1 MVVKLRCDSKN
12 RASKWR
18 ESSTSSIISCKC
30 GRKKLRLCKN
40 KEMSK
45 ESEEIKTI
53 EQWRWSEM
61 QGLELHDSSLSSD
74 IDLGASFK
82 ANHNSI
88 DNFPSTPTITLKTS
102 STKTTTIISNT
113 QLKSQNFDKR
123 EVFIEENKQM
133 GSFEKEKK
141 ISKDFDKREVF
152 VEDNKQMGSF
162 EKEKKNSGDGDKE
175 KSGLSLPPVG
185 FKELFRFADRL
196 DCVLMG
202 IGTVGAFVHGCSLP
216 LFLRFFADLVNSFGS
231 NANNVD
237 KMTQEVLKYAFYF
250 LVVGAAIWASS
261 WAEISCW
268 MWTGERQSTK
278 MRIKFLEA
286 ALNQDIQYFDTHLR
300 TSDVVSAIN
309 TDAVMVQD
317 AISEKLGNFIHYMAT
332 FVSGFVVG
340 FTAVWQLALVTLA
353 VVPLIAV
360 IGGIHA
366 TTLAKLSGKSQE
378 SLSQAGN
385 IVEQTIVQIRTV
397 LAYVGESKALKDYTA
412 ALRIAQRIG
421 YKTGFAKGLG
431 LGATYFTVFCCYALL
446 LWYGG
451 YLVRHHFTNGGL
463 AISTMFAVMIG
474 GIGLG
479 QSAPSMA
486 AFAKARVAAA
496 KIFQVIDHKP
506 AVDRNAE
513 SGLELESVT
522 GQVELK
528 NVNFSYPSRPD
539 VLVLKNF
546 SITVPSGKT
555 IALVGSSG
563 SGKST
568 VVSLIERFYDPTSGQ
583 VMLDGQDIKS
593 LKLKWLRQQVG
604 LVSQEPALFATTIK
618 ENILLGRPDANLI
631 EIEEAAR
638 VANAHSFIIKLPDGY
653 DTQVGER
660 GLQLSGGQKQRIAIA
675 RAMLKNP
682 AILLLDEATS
692 ALDSESEKLVQEALD
707 RFMIGRTTL
716 VIAHR
721 LSTIRKADLVAV
733 LQQGSVSEIGTHDE
747 LMGKGE
753 NGMYAKLI
761 RMQEAAHETALNN
774 ARKSSARPSS
784 ARNSVSS
791 PIITRNSSYGR
802 SPYSRRLSDFSTSD
816 FSLSL
821 DAGYPN
827 YRHDKLAFREQ
838 YSSFLRLAKMNSPE
852 WSYALI
858 GSIGS
863 VVCGSLSAF
872 FAYVLSAVLSV
883 YYNPD
888 HAYMIREIGKYC
900 YLLIGVSSA
909 ALIFNTLQH
918 FFWDVVGENLT
929 KRVREKMIEAV
940 LKNEMAWF
948 DQEEN
953 ESSRIAARLALDANN
968 VRSAIGDRISVI
980 MQNSALM
987 LVACTAGFV
996 LQWRLALVLI
1006 AVFPVVVAATV
1017 LQKMFMKGFSGDL
1030 EAAHAK
1036 STQLAGEAVANVR
1049 TVAAF
1054 NSETKI
1060 VDLFTTNL
1068 QTPLKRCFWKGQI
1081 AGTGYGIAQFLLYAS
1096 YALGLWYASWL
1107 VKHGISDFSKTIRVF
1122 MVLMVS
1128 ANGAAETLTLAP
1140 DFIKGGRAMRS
1151 VFDLLD
1157 RKTEIE
1163 PDDIDST
1170 PVPDKLRG
1178 EVEFKHVD
1186 FTYPSRPDVPI
1197 FRDLNLR
1204 ARAGKTLALVGPSG
1218 SGKSSVISLILR
1230 YYDPSSGRVM
1240 IDGKDIRKYNLK
1252 ALRRHIAMVPQEP
1265 CLFATTIYENIA
1277 YGQESAT
1284 EAEIIEAA
1292 TMANAHKF
1300 ISSLPDGYETFVGER
1315 GIQLSGGQKQRI
1327 AIARAFL
1334 RKAEVML
1341 LDEATSALDAE
1352 SERSVQEAL
1361 ERACAGKTT
1370 IVVAHRLSTIRN
1382 AHVIAVIDDGKVAE
1396 QGSHSHL
1403 LKNYPDGI
1411 YSRMIQLQRF
1421 THGQVVSMVSGS
1433 SSSTRQREDQDQG
1446 Q

>member
-1 MVVKLRCDSKN
+1 MTQDC
-12 RASKWR
+12 
-18 ESSTSSIISCKC
+18 
-30 GRKKLRLCKN
+30 
-40 KEMSK
+40 
-45 ESEEIKTI
+45 EEIKTI
-53 EQWRWSEM
+53 EQWRWSEL
-61 QGLELHDSSLSSD
+61 QGLELVVSSE
-74 IDLGASFK
+74 
-82 ANHNSI
+82 NS
-88 DNFPSTPTITLKTS
+88 
-102 STKTTTIISNT
+102 
-113 QLKSQNFDKR
+113 
-123 EVFIEENKQM
+123 EENNSSSVK
-133 GSFEKEKK
+133 SHDT
-141 ISKDFDKREVF
+141 INVSKDTSAAQEEGSSQDSVERRETEVAM
-152 VEDNKQMGSF
+152 EAETSEGKKDGGGEPGKPGS
-162 EKEKKNSGDGDKE
+162 
-175 KSGLSLPPVG
+175 PPPSVG
-185 FKELFRFADRL
+185 FVS
-196 DCVLMG
+196 CS
-202 IGTVGAFVHGCSLP
+202 VGAVVHGSSLP

-250 LVVGAAIWASS
+250 LIVGAAIWASS

-278 MRIKFLEA
+278 MRIKYLEA
-286 ALNQDIQYFDTHLR
+286 ALNQDIEFFDTEVR
-300 TSDVVSAIN
+300 TSDVVFAIN
-309 TDAVMVQD
+309 TEAVMVQD
-317 AISEKLGNFIHYMAT
+317 AISEKLGNFLHYMAT

-360 IGGIHA
+360 IGAIH
-366 TTLAKLSGKSQE
+366 TVTLAKLSGKSQE
-378 SLSQAGN
+378 ALSQAGN
-385 IVEQTIVQIRTV
+385 IAEQTIVQIRTV
-397 LAYVGESKALKDYTA
+397 LSFVGESRALQAYSAALKV
-412 ALRIAQRIG
+412 AQKIG
-421 YKTGFAKGLG
+421 YRSGFAKGMG

-463 AISTMFAVMIG
+463 AIATMFAVMIG
-474 GIGLG
+474 GLALG

-496 KIFQVIDHKP
+496 KIFRIIDHKP
-506 AVDRNAE
+506 GVERNSE
-513 SGLELESVT
+513 SGLEFESLT
-522 GQVELK
+522 GQLELR
-528 NVNFSYPSRPD
+528 NVDFAYPSRPETR
-539 VLVLKNF
+539 VLNNF
-546 SITVPSGKT
+546 SLTVPAGKT

-568 VVSLIERFYDPTSGQ
+568 VVSLIERFYDPPSGQ
-583 VMLDGQDIKS
+583 VLLDGHDIKT
-593 LKLKWLRQQVG
+593 LKLRWLRQQIG

-618 ENILLGRPDANLI
+618 ENILLGRPDASLI
-631 EIEEAAR
+631 EIEEASR
-638 VANAHSFIIKLPDGY
+638 VANAHSFIVKLPDGY

-660 GLQLSGGQKQRIAIA
+660 GLQLSGGQKQRMAIA

-747 LMGKGE
+747 LIAKGE
-753 NGMYAKLI
+753 NGFYAKLI
-761 RMQEAAHETALNN
+761 RMQEAAHEASLSN

-816 FSLSL
+816 FSLSM
-821 DAGYPN
+821 DAAYTS
-827 YRHDKLAFREQ
+827 YRLEKLPFKEQ
-838 YSSFLRLAKMNSPE
+838 ASSFWRLAKMNSPE
-852 WSYALI
+852 WAYALI
-858 GSIGS
+858 GSVGS
-863 VVCGSLSAF
+863 VICGSLSAF

-888 HAYMIREIGKYC
+888 HAYMIREIAKYC

-929 KRVREKMIEAV
+929 KRVREKMLAAV

-948 DQEEN
+948 DREEN
-953 ESSRIAARLALDANN
+953 ESSRVAARLALDANN

-1017 LQKMFMKGFSGDL
+1017 LQKMFMTGFSGDL
-1030 EAAHAK
+1030 EAAHSKA
-1036 STQLAGEAVANVR
+1036 TQLAGEAVANVR

-1054 NSETKI
+1054 NSESKI
-1060 VDLFTTNL
+1060 VGLFTSSL
-1068 QTPLKRCFWKGQI
+1068 QPPLSRCFWKGQI
-1081 AGTGYGIAQFLLYAS
+1081 AGSGYGIAQFLLYAS

-1151 VFDLLD
+1151 VFELLD
-1157 RKTEIE
+1157 RRTEIE
-1163 PDDIDST
+1163 PDD
-1170 PVPDKLRG
+1170 PDATTIPDRLRG

-1186 FTYPSRPDVPI
+1186 FSYPTRPDIAI
-1197 FRDLNLR
+1197 FRDLSLR

-1218 SGKSSVISLILR
+1218 CGKSSVISLIQR
-1230 YYDPSSGRVM
+1230 FYEPSSGRVI

-1252 ALRRHIAMVPQEP
+1252 SLRRHTAVVPQEP

-1277 YGQESAT
+1277 YGHESAT
-1284 EAEIIEAA
+1284 ESEIIEAA
-1292 TMANAHKF
+1292 TLANAHKF
-1300 ISSLPDGYETFVGER
+1300 ISSLPDGYKTFVGER
-1315 GIQLSGGQKQRI
+1315 GVQLSGGQKQRI

-1334 RKAEVML
+1334 RKAEIML

-1352 SERSVQEAL
+1352 SERCIQEAL
-1361 ERACAGKTT
+1361 DRACAGKTT
-1370 IVVAHRLSTIRN
+1370 ILVAHRLSTIRN
-1382 AHVIAVIDDGKVAE
+1382 AHVIAVLDDGKVAE

-1403 LKNYPDGI
+1403 LKSYPDGI
-1411 YSRMIQLQRF
+1411 YARMIQLQRF
-1421 THGQVVSMVSGS
+1421 THGQAVSMAASAGS
-1433 SSSTRQREDQDQG
+1433 SSSGRHQDREVQ
-1446 Q
+1446 

>member
-1 MVVKLRCDSKN
+1 
-12 RASKWR
+12 
-18 ESSTSSIISCKC
+18 
-30 GRKKLRLCKN
+30 
-40 KEMSK
+40 MSQD
-45 ESEEIKTI
+45 SEEIKTI
-53 EQWRWSEM
+53 EQWKWSEM
-61 QGLELHDSSLSSD
+61 QGLELVVSEDNNHTNSTNSTNTPSIKANNTNSSD
-74 IDLGASFK
+74 QFQETKKMEVKNEEAK
-82 ANHNSI
+82 Q
-88 DNFPSTPTITLKTS
+88 S
-102 STKTTTIISNT
+102 STAI
-113 QLKSQNFDKR
+113 
-123 EVFIEENKQM
+123 VAV
-133 GSFEKEKK
+133 SF
-141 ISKDFDKREVF
+141 S
-152 VEDNKQMGSF
+152 
-162 EKEKKNSGDGDKE
+162 
-175 KSGLSLPPVG
+175 
-185 FKELFRFADRL
+185 ELFRFADGL
-196 DCVLMG
+196 DYVLMT
-202 IGTVGAFVHGCSLP
+202 IGSLGAFVHGCSLP

-231 NANNVD
+231 YANDVD
-237 KMTQEVLKYAFYF
+237 KMTQQVLKYAFYF

-268 MWTGERQSTK
+268 MWTGERQTTK
-278 MRIKFLEA
+278 MRIKYLEA
-286 ALNQDIQYFDTHLR
+286 ALNQDIQYFDTEVR

-309 TDAVMVQD
+309 TDAVVVQD

-332 FVSGFVVG
+332 FLSGFVVG

-360 IGGIHA
+360 IGAIY
-366 TTLAKLSGKSQE
+366 TMTSAKLSSKSQE
-378 SLSQAGN
+378 ALSKAGN
-385 IVEQTIVQIRTV
+385 IVEQTVVQIRTV
-397 LAYVGESKALKDYTA
+397 LAFVGESKALQAYSA
-412 ALRIAQRIG
+412 ALKVSQKIG
-421 YKTGFAKGLG
+421 YKSGFSKGFG

-451 YLVRHHFTNGGL
+451 YLVRNHFTNGGL
-463 AISTMFAVMIG
+463 AIATMFAVMIG
-474 GIGLG
+474 GLALG
-479 QSAPSMA
+479 QSAPSMT

-496 KIFQVIDHKP
+496 KIFRIIDHKP
-506 AVDRNAE
+506 SVDKNAE
-513 SGLELESVT
+513 TGLELDTVS
-522 GQVELK
+522 GQLELK
-528 NVNFSYPSRPD
+528 NVDFSYPSRPEIKILND
-539 VLVLKNF
+539 FNL
-546 SITVPSGKT
+546 IVPAGKT

-583 VMLDGQDIKS
+583 LLLDGNDIKT
-593 LKLKWLRQQVG
+593 LKLKWLRQQIG
-604 LVSQEPALFATTIK
+604 LVSQEPALFATSIK
-618 ENILLGRPDANLI
+618 ENILLGRPDATQI

-638 VANAHSFIIKLPDGY
+638 VANAHSFIIKLPDGF

-733 LQQGSVSEIGTHDE
+733 LQQGSVSEIGSHDE
-747 LMGKGE
+747 LMIKGE

-761 RMQEAAHETALNN
+761 KMQEAAHETALSN

-821 DAGYPN
+821 DAAYSN
-827 YRHDKLAFREQ
+827 YRHEKLAFKDQ
-838 YSSFLRLAKMNSPE
+838 ASSFARLAKMNSPE

-863 VVCGSLSAF
+863 VICGSLSAF

-888 HAYMIREIGKYC
+888 HAYMSKQIAKYC

-918 FFWDVVGENLT
+918 YYWDVVGENLT
-929 KRVREKMIEAV
+929 KRVREKMLAAV
-940 LKNEMAWF
+940 LKMEMAWF

-953 ESSRIAARLALDANN
+953 DSSRIAARLSLDANN

-1006 AVFPVVVAATV
+1006 GVFPVVVAATV

-1036 STQLAGEAVANVR
+1036 ATQLAGEAVANVR

-1060 VDLFTTNL
+1060 VNLFDSSL
-1068 QTPLKRCFWKGQI
+1068 QTPLRRCFWKGQI
-1081 AGTGYGIAQFLLYAS
+1081 AGSGYGIAQFLLYAS

-1151 VFDLLD
+1151 VFELLD
-1157 RKTEIE
+1157 RKTEVE
-1163 PDDIDST
+1163 PDD
-1170 PVPDKLRG
+1170 PDATAAPDRLRG

-1186 FTYPSRPDVPI
+1186 FSYPTRPDVSI

-1218 SGKSSVISLILR
+1218 CGKSSVIALIER
-1230 YYDPSSGRVM
+1230 FYEPSSGRVI

-1252 ALRRHIAMVPQEP
+1252 SLRRHIAVVPQEP

-1277 YGQESAT
+1277 YGHESAT
-1284 EAEIIEAA
+1284 EAEITEAA
-1292 TMANAHKF
+1292 TLANAHKF
-1300 ISSLPDGYETFVGER
+1300 ISALPDGYKTFVGER
-1315 GIQLSGGQKQRI
+1315 GVQLSGGQKQRI

-1334 RKAEVML
+1334 RKAELML

-1352 SERSVQEAL
+1352 SERCVQEAL
-1361 ERACAGKTT
+1361 DRACAGKTT

-1403 LKNYPDGI
+1403 LKNHSDGV
-1411 YSRMIQLQRF
+1411 YARMIQLQRF
-1421 THGQVVSMVSGS
+1421 THGEAVNMATGS
-1433 SSSTRQREDQDQG
+1433 TSSARTKEDQD
-1446 Q
+1446 

>member
-1 MVVKLRCDSKN
+1 MQSEE
-12 RASKWR
+12 
-18 ESSTSSIISCKC
+18 ESQ
-30 GRKKLRLCKN
+30 
-40 KEMSK
+40 
-45 ESEEIKTI
+45 EEIKKGI

-61 QGLELHDSSLSSD
+61 QGLELVSQHP
-74 IDLGASFK
+74 I
-82 ANHNSI
+82 
-88 DNFPSTPTITLKTS
+88 PT
-102 STKTTTIISNT
+102 SN
-113 QLKSQNFDKR
+113 QNQNFDQLT
-123 EVFIEENKQM
+123 EVAQNTQEKTRLKMEGEGQNSNKE
-133 GSFEKEKK
+133 GGEKEK
-141 ISKDFDKREVF
+141 SSSASTVT
-152 VEDNKQMGSF
+152 
-162 EKEKKNSGDGDKE
+162 
-175 KSGLSLPPVG
+175 VG
-185 FKELFRFADRL
+185 FEELFRFADGL
-196 DCVLMG
+196 DYVLMG
-202 IGTVGAFVHGCSLP
+202 IGTIGAFVHGCSLP
-216 LFLRFFADLVNSFGS
+216 IFLRFFADLVNSFGS
-231 NANNVD
+231 NANDID
-237 KMTQEVLKYAFYF
+237 KMTQEVLKYALYF

-268 MWTGERQSTK
+268 MFTGERQSTK
-278 MRIKFLEA
+278 MRIKYLEA
-286 ALNQDIQYFDTHLR
+286 ALSQDIQFFDTEVR
-300 TSDVVSAIN
+300 TSDVVFAIN

-340 FTAVWQLALVTLA
+340 FTAVWQLGLVTLA

-366 TTLAKLSGKSQE
+366 TTLAKLSSKSQDA
-378 SLSQAGN
+378 LSQAGN
-385 IVEQTIVQIRTV
+385 IAEQTIVQIRTV
-397 LAYVGESKALKDYTA
+397 LAYVGESRALQAYSSALK
-412 ALRIAQRIG
+412 ISQRLG
-421 YKTGFAKGLG
+421 YKSGFSKGFG

-451 YLVRHHFTNGGL
+451 YLVRHNHTNGGL
-463 AISTMFAVMIG
+463 AIATMFSVMIG
-474 GIGLG
+474 GLALG
-479 QSAPSMA
+479 QSAPSMT

-496 KIFQVIDHKP
+496 KIYRIIDHKP
-506 AVDRNAE
+506 SVDKNDE
-513 SGLELESVT
+513 LGFELDSVSGL
-522 GQVELK
+522 VELK

-539 VLVLKNF
+539 VKILNNF
-546 SITVPSGKT
+546 SLSVPAGKT

-583 VMLDGQDIKS
+583 VMLDGHDIKG
-593 LKLKWLRQQVG
+593 LKLKWLRQQIG
-604 LVSQEPALFATTIK
+604 LVSQEPALFATTIQ
-618 ENILLGRPDANLI
+618 ENILLGRPDASMV

-638 VANAHSFIIKLPDGY
+638 VSNAHSFIIKLPDAY

-682 AILLLDEATS
+682 AILLLDEAMS

-721 LSTIRKADLVAV
+721 LSTIRKADLVVV
-733 LQQGSVSEIGTHDE
+733 LQQGGVLEMGTHDE
-747 LMGKGE
+747 LFAKGE
-753 NGMYAKLI
+753 NGTYAKLI
-761 RMQEAAHETALNN
+761 KMQEIAHETAMTN

-816 FSLSL
+816 FSMSVEG
-821 DAGYPN
+821 GYPS
-827 YRHDKLAFREQ
+827 YRHEKLPFKVQA
-838 YSSFLRLAKMNSPE
+838 SSFWRLAKMNSPE
-852 WSYALI
+852 WTYALI
-858 GSIGS
+858 GSVGS

-888 HAYMIREIGKYC
+888 HAYMIKEIGKYC
-900 YLLIGVSSA
+900 YLLIGVSST

-929 KRVREKMIEAV
+929 KRVREKMLAAV

-953 ESSRIAARLALDANN
+953 ESSRIAARLSLDANN

-996 LQWRLALVLI
+996 LQWRLALVLV
-1006 AVFPVVVAATV
+1006 AVFPLVVAATV
-1017 LQKMFMKGFSGDL
+1017 LQKMFMQGFSGDL
-1030 EAAHAK
+1030 EGAHVKA
-1036 STQLAGEAVANVR
+1036 TQLAGEAVANMR

-1054 NSETKI
+1054 NSEAKI
-1060 VDLFTTNL
+1060 VNLFTINL
-1068 QTPLKRCFWKGQI
+1068 EKPLRRCFWKGQI
-1081 AGTGYGIAQFLLYAS
+1081 AGSGFGIAQFLLYAS

-1140 DFIKGGRAMRS
+1140 DFIKGGRAMKS

-1163 PDDIDST
+1163 SDELDSI
-1170 PVPDKLRG
+1170 PVPDRLRG
-1178 EVEFKHVD
+1178 EVELKHVD
-1186 FTYPSRPDVPI
+1186 FSYPTRPDVPV
-1197 FRDLNLR
+1197 FRDLCLR
-1204 ARAGKTLALVGPSG
+1204 ARGGKTLALVGPSG
-1218 SGKSSVISLILR
+1218 CGKSSVVALIQR
-1230 YYDPSSGRVM
+1230 FYEPSSGRVM

-1252 ALRRHIAMVPQEP
+1252 SLRRHIAVVPQEP
-1265 CLFATTIYENIA
+1265 CLFATTIYDNIA
-1277 YGQESAT
+1277 YGHESAT
-1284 EAEIIEAA
+1284 EVDIIEAA
-1292 TMANAHKF
+1292 TLANAHKF
-1300 ISSLPDGYETFVGER
+1300 ISALPDGYKTFVGER
-1315 GIQLSGGQKQRI
+1315 GVQLSGGQKQRV

-1352 SERSVQEAL
+1352 SEKCIQEAL
-1361 ERACAGKTT
+1361 ERVCSGKTT

-1403 LKNYPDGI
+1403 LKNYPDGC
-1411 YSRMIQLQRF
+1411 YAKMIQLQRF
-1421 THGQVVSMVSGS
+1421 SHGEVANMASGGLGS
-1433 SSSTRQREDQDQG
+1433 SSKRHIDG
-1446 Q
+1446 